1 MDKGD
6 SVGDNTPNS
15 KDSGKHY
22 IEDFTNHVKTTV
34 PKDTSKDAL
43 LN

>member
-1 MDKGD
+1 MAPLWIEKMDKGD

-22 IEDFTNHVKTTV
+22 I
-34 PKDTSKDAL
+34 
-43 LN
+43 